1 MSVAARAVRKAV
13 NSSAARKAYGS
24 PEGLKSVKEP
34 RGVVLWRL
42 GTEVFVDAT
51 DAIEGVWEEL
61 GVDVVEGCDSLELL
75 YEETGERVGELSK
88 IMVDRGMARVTIF
101 TPLLVLVLAGMK
113 RVVCWFGAGIEIR
126 LG

>member
-1 MSVAARAVRKAV
+1 M
-13 NSSAARKAYGS
+13 
-24 PEGLKSVKEP
+24 
-34 RGVVLWRL
+34 
-42 GTEVFVDAT
+42 DAT

-75 YEETGERVGELSK
+75 YEETGERVGELSE